1 MAKNTQLIDPVTD
14 LVSSSAPVKRKR
26 IKPSLTTALVLGF
39 GALIVIG
46 MGTVQVIAMWS
57 AQKNTRERLAG
68 NARFA
73 VVSLVRETRRRLAP
87 VRTLNEY
94 ITRMIDTGQ
103 INLDDREN
111 IGEKLLL
118 TMAGTNQVSGMAFV
132 YPDGST
138 VRVAR
143 DRCILP
149 PATPGEGAGSG
160 PFMENAK
167 SRYQSFWGAPICI
180 KELNATAIT
189 IQTPIRESD
198 WLRGFLASVLTVN
211 ALSRFIAR
219 SGALPLADNR
229 FILFGRDHVLAH
241 RLMEKG
247 EFKRQADIPL
257 PHLDQVG
264 DPILARL

>member
-1 MAKNTQLIDPVTD
+1 
-14 LVSSSAPVKRKR
+14 
-26 IKPSLTTALVLGF
+26 
-39 GALIVIG
+39 
-46 MGTVQVIAMWS
+46 
-57 AQKNTRERLAG
+57 
-68 NARFA
+68 
-73 VVSLVRETRRRLAP
+73 
-87 VRTLNEY
+87 
-94 ITRMIDTGQ
+94 
-103 INLDDREN
+103 
-111 IGEKLLL
+111 
-118 TMAGTNQVSGMAFV
+118 MAGTNQVSGMAFV

-143 DRCILP
+143 GRGIP
-149 PATPGEGAGSG
+149 PPETPGEGAGSG
-160 PFMENAK
+160 PFMENTK
-167 SRYQSFWGAPICI
+167 SRYQSFWSAPIWI

-189 IQTPIRESD
+189 IQTPIREGD
-198 WLRGFLASVLTVN
+198 RLRGFLASVVTVN

-264 DPILARL
+264 DTVLARL